1 MQKYDFIVPVILS
14 LGIVVSLLFA
24 IVGLVDIDVADK
36 RSNRADLENNVKMV
50 SANSNEEASYSTK
63 PLFKSEQTQNVKPNQ
78 HPQSTNRRDT
88 QANYNML
95 SSIANESMSKV
106 YEIEKT
112 TRGNYDP
119 SRKVPSYKRISS
131 NQKSICRYWA
141 DKHSQENSSYNR
153 SMMVEAC
160 GDANTRIIYKKP
172 PPQNIVINNNIIQFS
187 NTNQARLGS
196 SCHNLN
202 LCSQYQKR
210 LELAQKIMRNGY
222 KAHEYN
228 RLESER
234 KFWWKKLADHCACHP
249 TNSF

>member
-14 LGIVVSLLFA
+14 LGIVGSLLFA
-24 IVGLVDIDVADK
+24 IAGLVHLDAADK
-36 RSNRADLENNVKMV
+36 RSNRANLEDTVEMV
-50 SANSNEEASYSTK
+50 SSNGNEEASYSTK
-63 PLFKSEQTQNVKPNQ
+63 PLFKSEQALNVKPKRHQ
-78 HPQSTNRRDT
+78 QLTSRRDT

-95 SSIANESMSKV
+95 SFIANESMSKV
-106 YEIEKT
+106 YEIEKSN
-112 TRGNYDP
+112 RDNYDP
-119 SRKVPSYKRISS
+119 SRKAPSQKKISAS
-131 NQKSICRYWA
+131 QKSICRYWA

-153 SMMVEAC
+153 SMMIEAC
-160 GDANTRIIYKKP
+160 GDANTRIIYKKSP
-172 PPQNIVINNNIIQFS
+172 SQNVVINNNIHFA
-187 NTNQARLGS
+187 NTNRARLAS

-202 LCSQYQKR
+202 QCSQYQKR
-210 LELAQKIMRNGY
+210 LELAEKVMRNGY